1 MTVELG
7 ALVRAIRRHQAV
19 VQTGRTGTLGRKGHW
34 VWQSCHMS
42 EVGFEEAED
51 EVDGSQRKISDSGGF
66 RGTCRELG
74 E

>member
-1 MTVELG
+1 M
-7 ALVRAIRRHQAV
+7 
-19 VQTGRTGTLGRKGHW
+19 VQTGRTGTLGRKGPRAW

-66 RGTCRELG
+66 RGTWRDCG